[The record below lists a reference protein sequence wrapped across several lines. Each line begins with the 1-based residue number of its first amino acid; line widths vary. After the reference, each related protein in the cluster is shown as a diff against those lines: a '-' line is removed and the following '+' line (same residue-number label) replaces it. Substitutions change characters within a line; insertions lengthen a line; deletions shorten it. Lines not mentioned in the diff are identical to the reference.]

1 MSGRTVNI
9 GNVVLGEGLP
19 KICVPITAGTQD
31 MLLEQAVKIA
41 GCPEAEIVEWRA
53 DCYRMDCS
61 STDSGQTDCGHADD
75 YAGAGGPEEIR
86 QVLSLLKGKLHGA
99 PVLFTYRGI
108 EEGGSGE
115 ASAQEYEI
123 FVQTAI
129 ECGADAVDIEL
140 SRGGEVVRRLVKAA
154 KNAHIPTILSSHDF
168 EKTPSAEVMRD
179 RLLAMQELGADICK
193 LAVMPKTPG
202 DVLTLLETTCRLKE
216 ERPDMLLITMS
227 MSPLGA
233 LSRVCGRVCGSV
245 LTFGTVGAASAPG
258 QLEAGILK
266 QILNVL

>member
-1 MSGRTVNI
+1 MSGRTVKI
-9 GNVVLGEGLP
+9 GNAVLGEGLP
-19 KICVPITAGTQD
+19 KICVPITADTKD

-41 GCPEAEIVEWRA
+41 ACPDAQLVEWRA
-53 DCYRMDCS
+53 DYYQAAS
-61 STDSGQTDCGHADD
+61 EGQ
-75 YAGAGGPEEIR
+75 EEIC
-86 QVLSLLKGKLHGA
+86 QVLSLLKGRLHGA

-108 EEGGSGE
+108 EEGGLGA
-115 ASAQEYEI
+115 ASAREYEVL
-123 FVQTAI
+123 VQTAI

-140 SRGGEVVRRLVKAA
+140 SRGEEIVTRLVKAA
-154 KNAHIPTILSSHDF
+154 QKAHIPTILSSHDF
-168 EKTPSAEVMRD
+168 EKTPSVEVMRD
-179 RLLAMQELGADICK
+179 RLLKMQELGADICK

-202 DVLTLLETTCRLKE
+202 DVLALLETTCRLRE

-233 LSRVCGRVCGSV
+233 VSRVCGRVFGSV

-258 QLEAGILK
+258 QLDAGTLR